1 MVVGSD
7 PSAAASDITYNIG
20 PQVRRCCSD
29 LYVAFFCLYP
39 WAGMVR
45 TSRSLLCFLMES
57 SKLSWGCY
65 SAGGKGSEMLGGR
78 GGEGEVGA
86 WEEGS
91 HGFSWRVQDLREEPG
106 RGGGAPPFILG
117 KKRRNHRRQKSRQGK
132 LNKTPPSPHLVK
144 ESREQ
149 NSLSSP
155 VITC

>member
-29 LYVAFFCLYP
+29 LHVAYFSVSIHGLGWCGLAVLCFF
-39 WAGMVR
+39 
-45 TSRSLLCFLMES
+45 FLMES
-57 SKLSWGCY
+57 SKLCWGCY

-91 HGFSWRVQDLREEPG
+91 HSFS
-106 RGGGAPPFILG
+106 
-117 KKRRNHRRQKSRQGK
+117 
-132 LNKTPPSPHLVK
+132 
-144 ESREQ
+144 
-149 NSLSSP
+149 
-155 VITC
+155 